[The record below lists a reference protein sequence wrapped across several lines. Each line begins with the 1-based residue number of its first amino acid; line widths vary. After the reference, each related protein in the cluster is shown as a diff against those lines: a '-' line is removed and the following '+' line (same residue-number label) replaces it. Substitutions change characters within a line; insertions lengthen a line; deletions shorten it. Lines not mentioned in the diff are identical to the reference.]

1 MASFR
6 TDEQKLEFLSARI
19 NRRPDPP
26 FIPLSLIPY
35 IYYILYYILID
46 RVYIAPPKGGAN
58 SYPYED
64 NIYYKRFFPK
74 MPDLIWSS
82 SVDADPLG
90 KNEKTSVFF
99 IFLRETSK
107 SLL

>member
-46 RVYIAPPKGGAN
+46 RVTVAPPKGGLTL
-58 SYPYED
+58 
-64 NIYYKRFFPK
+64 ILKRIISIIRGFSK
-74 MPDLIWSS
+74 
-82 SVDADPLG
+82 
-90 KNEKTSVFF
+90 KTHES
-99 IFLRETSK
+99 
-107 SLL
+107 